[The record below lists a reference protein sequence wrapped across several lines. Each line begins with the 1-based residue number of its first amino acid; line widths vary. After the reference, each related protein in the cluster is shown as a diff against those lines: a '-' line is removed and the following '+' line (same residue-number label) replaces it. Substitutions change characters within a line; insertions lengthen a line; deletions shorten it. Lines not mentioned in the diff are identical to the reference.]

1 MKHLLI
7 LAAFFMGV
15 NAYAQDYTVTGNI
28 VDTNNAAVA
37 YSNVL
42 LLNVQDSTLVKGTV
56 TEENG
61 RYSIE
66 SLVKGTYLL
75 IASFVGFADGYSE
88 PFDLQGD
95 LEMPAIVLNEDLES
109 LDEINISFRKPTI
122 DKKIDRLV
130 FNVENTVVSSGSSYD
145 ILKQTPGVIISQG
158 KILVKRSDA
167 EVYINDRK
175 VYLSSREL
183 QELLEGLSGANIKS
197 VEVITNPPSKY
208 DAEGGAI
215 LNIVTSKS
223 ISVGYKGSVNA
234 SNTVAVVPKYTAG
247 TSHYYKNNW
256 LNVFTN
262 YNFSSRYAYKHDEAE
277 IVYYNPQGNIDS
289 NWDDDFKRNTHSL
302 THSLNTILDFQ
313 LNEKNSLSF
322 SANILHMP
330 KSDSDIDGRTEIYN
344 TQNQLDSLYTT
355 DSNRENKQDNI
366 LLNLTYS
373 KDLGENG
380 ANLSAIAN
388 YIKYDDDQFQD
399 LQTLYFSP
407 QGGIL
412 NDNSF
417 NTDAHQDSD
426 IFTAQIDL
434 SAPISDWAFESGLKY
449 TGSESES
456 RLNFF
461 DTNSGSPE
469 FIAPLS
475 DSFNYNE
482 DIFATYISFSRDW
495 EKWSIK
501 GGLRGEYTDIEG
513 NSLALGEVNT
523 QEYFELFP
531 TFFLMYNP
539 QENHSFGLTYNRG
552 ISRPHFQSLNPYR
565 TYLNENNFNLGNP
578 DLQPGFSNRLELNYS
593 FKNKLFF
600 SAYWDRTDDKPLI
613 LPFQDNEN
621 RILRSVTDNVL
632 FEQQYSFDIAFTD
645 YIKDWWSLYAE
656 TSFFNMQTEFIGLES
671 NNQTIQKE
679 VTGIYLGV
687 YNSFTLSKDG
697 TFSADVSSYFFDGFI
712 TGSYEYDD
720 PQFHL
725 TIGLRKT
732 FFNDRLVATVD
743 ATDIF
748 NTLNIPLSSRYL
760 NQNNSFFAMPESRT
774 VRFGLRY
781 NLGNFKLSDNQRPT
795 DAEESERLKE
805 QSIMD

>member
-1 MKHLLI
+1 M
-7 LAAFFMGV
+7 
-15 NAYAQDYTVTGNI
+15 
-28 VDTNNAAVA
+28 
-37 YSNVL
+37 
-42 LLNVQDSTLVKGTV
+42 
-56 TEENG
+56 
-61 RYSIE
+61 
-66 SLVKGTYLL
+66 
-75 IASFVGFADGYSE
+75 
-88 PFDLQGD
+88 
-95 LEMPAIVLNEDLES
+95 
-109 LDEINISFRKPTI
+109 
-122 DKKIDRLV
+122 V

-145 ILKQTPGVIISQG
+145 ILKKTPGVIISQG
-158 KILVKRSDA
+158 KILVKRSEA

-223 ISVGYKGSVNA
+223 ISVGYKGNVNG

-247 TSHYYKNNW
+247 TSHYYKNDW
-256 LNVFTN
+256 LNVFAN

-277 IVYYNPQGNIDS
+277 IVYYDPQGNIDS
-289 NWDDDFKRNTHSL
+289 NWDDDFKRNTHTLS
-302 THSLNTILDFQ
+302 HSFNTILDFQ

-344 TQNQLDSLYTT
+344 AQNQLDSLYTT
-355 DSNRENKQDNI
+355 DSNLQNKQDNV

-407 QGGIL
+407 QGNII

-449 TGSESES
+449 TGSESQS

-461 DTNSGSPE
+461 DTNSGTSE

-475 DSFNYNE
+475 DSFNYKE

-495 EKWSIK
+495 EKWSVK

-513 NSLALGEVNT
+513 NSIALGAVNT

-531 TFFLMYNP
+531 TVYLMYNP
-539 QENHSFGLTYNRG
+539 EENHSFGLSYNRG

-565 TYLNENNFNLGNP
+565 TYLNENNIDVGNP
-578 DLQPGFSNRLELNYS
+578 DLQPGISNRLELNYS

-600 SAYWDRTDDKPLI
+600 SAYWDRMDDKPLI
-613 LPFQDNEN
+613 LPFQDNQN
-621 RILRSVTDNVL
+621 RVLRSAIDNIL
-632 FEQQYSFDIAFTD
+632 FEQQYSFDVAFSD
-645 YIKDWWSLYAE
+645 YLKDWWYLY
-656 TSFFNMQTEFIGLES
+656 TDVSFFNMQTEFIGLES
-671 NNQTIQKE
+671 NNQTISNE
-679 VTGIYLGV
+679 VTGFFMSAT
-687 YNSFTLSKDG
+687 NSFTLSKDG
-697 TFSADVSSYFFDGFI
+697 TFSADLSSYFLNGFI
-712 TGSYEYDD
+712 TGSYRYDHA
-720 PQFHL
+720 QFPVN
-725 TIGLRKT
+725 IGLRKT

-748 NTLNIPLSSRYL
+748 NTTNIPLSSRYL

-795 DAEESERLKE
+795 DAEESERLQE
-805 QSIMD
+805 QSLMD